1 MLSVIVVTT
10 ASPLITLIK
19 SEWHETVPIEQNQIK
34 LNVESVL
41 LASYQSLYRHY
52 EVKDITKRATT
63 SSCNI
68 NRETGTAKPM
78 PYSAPFQ
85 RLQRKRFLK
94 QPL

>member
-10 ASPLITLIK
+10 ASPHNINKIGMARDSPHRTEPDKTKRGIRF
-19 SEWHETVPIEQNQIK
+19 T
-34 LNVESVL
+34 
-41 LASYQSLYRHY
+41 ASYQSLYIS
-52 EVKDITKRATT
+52 KKTLQKRATT

-78 PYSAPFQ
+78 PYSAPFPEITA
-85 RLQRKRFLK
+85 KAVPK